1 MHWTS
6 AALPSLSGFSPNGGF
21 GALAFAANPRHRL
34 YGNSKPACCVDNQT
48 KPKRGS
54 KSPKN
59 SRDMT
64 GKGHYG
70 TGDFE
75 ISIKSMA
82 DFEIAKQYIEMAY

>member
-1 MHWTS
+1 
-6 AALPSLSGFSPNGGF
+6 
-21 GALAFAANPRHRL
+21 
-34 YGNSKPACCVDNQT
+34 
-48 KPKRGS
+48 
-54 KSPKN
+54 
-59 SRDMT
+59 MT